1 MKSNII
7 EFEKFKIETDNKVF
21 SPRID
26 VEIFVQAIQG
36 IIRKDS
42 KILELGTGTG
52 AISIAL
58 AKNYKDISILAT
70 DINKFAIK
78 IAKKNSEINKVDKI
92 IDFKES
98 NWFSNIKDNK
108 YDFIITN
115 PPYIPKENSSIFSKL
130 SDPKDSLYSNKNG
143 LADIYTIIKNS
154 LNYLNN
160 NSYLLIEHAH
170 YQTLILREYAKKFGF
185 SHIKS
190 QKDDLGFNRISIFL
204 NRF

>member
-7 EFEKFKIETDNKVF
+7 EFEKFKIETNNKVF

-143 LADIYTIIKNS
+143 LADIYTIIENS

-170 YQTLILREYAKKFGF
+170 YQTLILKEYAKKFGF

>member
-130 SDPKDSLYSNKNG
+130 SDPKNSLYANKNG

>member
-26 VEIFVQAIQG
+26 IEIFVQAIQG

>member
-143 LADIYTIIKNS
+143 LADIYTIIENS

-170 YQTLILREYAKKFGF
+170 YQTLILKEYAKKFGF

>member
-78 IAKKNSEINKVDKI
+78 IAKKNSKINKVDKI

-130 SDPKDSLYSNKNG
+130 SDPKNSLYANKNG

-170 YQTLILREYAKKFGF
+170 YQTLILKEYAKKFGF

>member
-7 EFEKFKIETDNKVF
+7 EFEKFKIETNNKVF

-26 VEIFVQAIQG
+26 VEIFIQAIQG

-70 DINKFAIK
+70 DINKFAVK

-92 IDFKES
+92 INFKES
-98 NWFSNIKDNK
+98 NWFSNIEDNK

-115 PPYIPKENSSIFSKL
+115 PPYISKENSSIFSKL
-130 SDPKDSLYSNKNG
+130 SDPNNSLYANKNG
-143 LADIYTIIKNS
+143 LADIYNIIENS
-154 LNYLNN
+154 LNYLSN

-170 YQTLILREYAKKFGF
+170 YQTLIIKEYARKFGF
-185 SHIKS
+185 SYVKS
-190 QKDDLGFNRISIFL
+190 QKDDLGFNRVSIFL

>member
-1 MKSNII
+1 M
-7 EFEKFKIETDNKVF
+7 
-21 SPRID
+21 
-26 VEIFVQAIQG
+26 EIFVQAIQG

-130 SDPKDSLYSNKNG
+130 SDPKNSLYASKNG

-154 LNYLNN
+154 L
-160 NSYLLIEHAH
+160 
-170 YQTLILREYAKKFGF
+170 KKFSF
-185 SHIKS
+185 SFKNN
-190 QKDDLGFNRISIFL
+190 KPRKTANRIEVSLTEETTAIG
-204 NRF
+204 RYKHAQTTIP

>member
-130 SDPKDSLYSNKNG
+130 SDPKDSLYANKNG
-143 LADIYTIIKNS
+143 LADIYTIIENS

-170 YQTLILREYAKKFGF
+170 YQTLILKEYAKKFGF

>member
-7 EFEKFKIETDNKVF
+7 EFEKFKIETNNKIF

-58 AKNYKDISILAT
+58 AKNYKGISILAT
-70 DINKFAIK
+70 DINKFAVK

-92 IDFKES
+92 INFKES
-98 NWFSNIKDNK
+98 NWFSNIEDNK

-115 PPYIPKENSSIFSKL
+115 PPYIPRENSSIFSKL
-130 SDPKDSLYSNKNG
+130 SDPNNSLYANKNG
-143 LADIYTIIKNS
+143 LADIYNIIENS

-170 YQTLILREYAKKFGF
+170 YQTLIIKEYARKFGF
-185 SHIKS
+185 SYVKS
-190 QKDDLGFNRISIFL
+190 QKDDLGFNRVSIFL

>member
-7 EFEKFKIETDNKVF
+7 EFEKFKIETNNKVF

-26 VEIFVQAIQG
+26 VEIFIQAIQG

-130 SDPKDSLYSNKNG
+130 SDPNNSLYANKNG

-170 YQTLILREYAKKFGF
+170 YQTLIVKEYARKFGF
-185 SHIKS
+185 SYIKS
-190 QKDDLGFNRISIFL
+190 QKDDLGFNRVSIFL

>member
-7 EFEKFKIETDNKVF
+7 EFEKFKIETNNKVF

-26 VEIFVQAIQG
+26 VEIFIQAIQG

-70 DINKFAIK
+70 DINKFAVK

-92 IDFKES
+92 INFKES
-98 NWFSNIKDNK
+98 NWFSNIEDNK

-115 PPYIPKENSSIFSKL
+115 PPYISKENSSIFSKL
-130 SDPKDSLYSNKNG
+130 SDPNNSLYANKNG
-143 LADIYTIIKNS
+143 LADIYNIIENS

-170 YQTLILREYAKKFGF
+170 YQTLIIKEYARKFGF
-185 SHIKS
+185 SYVKS
-190 QKDDLGFNRISIFL
+190 QKDDLGFNRVSIFL

>member
-7 EFEKFKIETDNKVF
+7 EFEKFKIETNNKVF

-26 VEIFVQAIQG
+26 VEIFVQAIRG
-36 IIRKDS
+36 IIKKDS

-58 AKNYKDISILAT
+58 AKNYKNISILAT

-130 SDPKDSLYSNKNG
+130 SDPKNSLYANKNG
-143 LADIYTIIKNS
+143 LADIYTIIENS

-170 YQTLILREYAKKFGF
+170 YQTLILKEYAKKFGF

>member
-7 EFEKFKIETDNKVF
+7 EFEKFKIETNNKVF

-36 IIRKDS
+36 IIRKNS

-70 DINKFAIK
+70 DINKFAVK

-92 IDFKES
+92 INFKES
-98 NWFSNIKDNK
+98 NWFSNIEDNK

-115 PPYIPKENSSIFSKL
+115 PPYIPRENSSIFSKL
-130 SDPKDSLYSNKNG
+130 SDPNNSLYANKNG
-143 LADIYTIIKNS
+143 LADIYNIIENS
-154 LNYLNN
+154 LNYLSN

-170 YQTLILREYAKKFGF
+170 YQTLIIKEYARKFGF
-185 SHIKS
+185 SYVKS
-190 QKDDLGFNRISIFL
+190 QKDDLGFNRVSIFL

>member
-7 EFEKFKIETDNKVF
+7 EFEKFKIETNNKVF

-36 IIRKDS
+36 IIGKDS

-70 DINKFAIK
+70 DINKFAVR

-98 NWFSNIKDNK
+98 NWFSNVKDNK

-115 PPYIPKENSSIFSKL
+115 PPYIPKENSSVFSKL
-130 SDPKDSLYSNKNG
+130 SDPNNSLYANKNG
-143 LADIYTIIKNS
+143 LADIYNIIENS

-170 YQTLILREYAKKFGF
+170 YQTLIIKEYARKFGF
-185 SHIKS
+185 SYIKS
-190 QKDDLGFNRISIFL
+190 QKDDLGFNRVSIFL

>member
-7 EFEKFKIETDNKVF
+7 EFEKFKIETNNKVF

-70 DINKFAIK
+70 DINKFAVK

-92 IDFKES
+92 INFKES
-98 NWFSNIKDNK
+98 NWFSNIEDNK

-115 PPYIPKENSSIFSKL
+115 PPYIPRENSSIFSKL
-130 SDPKDSLYSNKNG
+130 SDPNNSLYANKNG
-143 LADIYTIIKNS
+143 LADIYNIIENS

-170 YQTLILREYAKKFGF
+170 YQTLIIKEYARKFGF
-185 SHIKS
+185 SYIKS
-190 QKDDLGFNRISIFL
+190 QKDDLGFNSVSIFL

>member
-26 VEIFVQAIQG
+26 VEIFVQAIQE
-36 IIRKDS
+36 IIKKDS

-92 IDFKES
+92 INFKES
-98 NWFSNIKDNK
+98 NWFSNIKNNK

-115 PPYIPKENSSIFSKL
+115 PPYLSKTNSAVYSKL
-130 SDPKDSLYSNKNG
+130 SDPINSLYADKNG
-143 LADIYTIIKNS
+143 LADINNIIENS
-154 LNYLNN
+154 SNYLND
-160 NSYLLIEHAH
+160 NSYLLIEHSH
-170 YQTLILREYAKKFGF
+170 NQTLILKEYAKRFGF
-185 SHIKS
+185 RYIKS
-190 QKDDLGFNRISIFL
+190 QKDNLGFNRVSIFL

>member
-7 EFEKFKIETDNKVF
+7 EFEKFKIETNNKVF

-26 VEIFVQAIQG
+26 VEIFVQAIKG

-70 DINKFAIK
+70 DINKFAVK

-92 IDFKES
+92 INFKES
-98 NWFSNIKDNK
+98 NWFSNIEDNK

-115 PPYIPKENSSIFSKL
+115 PPYIPRENSSIFSKL
-130 SDPKDSLYSNKNG
+130 SDPNNSLYANKNG
-143 LADIYTIIKNS
+143 LADIYNIIENS
-154 LNYLNN
+154 LNYLSN

-170 YQTLILREYAKKFGF
+170 YQTLIIKEYARKFGF
-185 SHIKS
+185 SYIKS
-190 QKDDLGFNRISIFL
+190 QKDDLGFNRVSIFL

>member
-70 DINKFAIK
+70 DINKFAVK

-92 IDFKES
+92 INFKES
-98 NWFSNIKDNK
+98 NWFSNIEDNK

-115 PPYIPKENSSIFSKL
+115 PPYISKENSSIFSKL
-130 SDPKDSLYSNKNG
+130 SDPNNSLYANKNG
-143 LADIYTIIKNS
+143 LADIYNIIENS
-154 LNYLNN
+154 LNYLSN

-170 YQTLILREYAKKFGF
+170 YQTLIIKEYARKFGF
-185 SHIKS
+185 SYVKS
-190 QKDDLGFNRISIFL
+190 QKDDLGFNRVSIFL